1 MGNEIKSKQEE
12 MNPRYIAYLKT
23 TDKPTN
29 YDYMVFIGF
38 MKTKYLVSKGDSFGS
53 FAIDDDDDFTKFIEK
68 DSQEMYEM
76 D

>member
-38 MKTKYLVSKGDSFGS
+38 MKTKYLVSKGRSLDYLDDH
-53 FAIDDDDDFTKFIEK
+53 IDDHDDFTEFIEK
-68 DSQEMYEM
+68 NLYEI
-76 D
+76 